1 MYDRG
6 TAFELSPTAPG
17 TPDLPPERSEVHF
30 RPLGSTP
37 TLQHLT
43 LFTPAFF
50 SPPPP
55 LPRGYWSSYF
65 YIASP
70 PLNLDKAR
78 NLDFSASLTNILIS
92 LFPLASAQLCCVSAR
107 LTRRLVLKLHQPT
120 TLPRAARDVIVTRS
134 LLFDPLLFCT
144 QTYRIVQP
152 GQHSSPTTPGKHST
166 GLPR

>member
-1 MYDRG
+1 MNCPPPRRALQTCRLKDQRCIS
-6 TAFELSPTAPG
+6 ALSGRHPLCNT
-17 TPDLPPERSEVHF
+17 LPFLPQPSF
-30 RPLGSTP
+30 R
-37 TLQHLT
+37 
-43 LFTPAFF
+43 
-50 SPPPP
+50 PPP